1 MKLNRTSTP
10 YFFLF
15 PALLILAVVSFWP
28 VLQAIYLSFTDY
40 DIIGAPNFIG
50 LKNYEQLWRD
60 QLFWKVL
67 FNTLIYMVV
76 VVPALVILPLFLAIL
91 VNQKLRGIQFFR
103 AAYYVPVIVSV
114 VVAGIAWKWI
124 YAENGLLNYLTSI
137 FTSVKIPW
145 LTNSRIAWKWIYAE
159 NGLLNYFTSIF
170 TSVKIPWLTN
180 SSTAIFAI
188 IAVTIWKGL
197 GYYMVIYLAGLQTI
211 PQDLYEAAA
220 IDGSDG
226 WRKHLD
232 ITIPMLKPYIVLVT
246 VISAIAAMKV
256 FEEVY
261 VMSRGGPANST
272 KTVVYYLYEKGFS
285 SLEMGYASAIG
296 VVLFLVVFLL
306 SVISVRSVDPTG
318 GAM

>member
-1 MKLNRTSTP
+1 MKLNRTLTP
-10 YFFLF
+10 YVFLF
-15 PALLILAVVSFWP
+15 PALLILAVASFWP

-40 DIIGAPNFIG
+40 DIIGSPNFIG

-67 FNTLIYMVV
+67 WNTLIYMVV
-76 VVPALVILPLFLAIL
+76 VVPALVVLPLFLAIL

-124 YAENGLLNYLTSI
+124 YAENGLLNY
-137 FTSVKIPW
+137 F
-145 LTNSRIAWKWIYAE
+145 A
-159 NGLLNYFTSIF
+159 SIF

-226 WRKHLD
+226 WRKHID

-261 VMSRGGPANST
+261 VMSRGGPANSS

-306 SVISVRSVDPTG
+306 SIISVRSVDPTG
-318 GAM
+318 GAMQ

>member
-1 MKLNRTSTP
+1 MKLNRNWTP

-114 VVAGIAWKWI
+114 VVAG
-124 YAENGLLNYLTSI
+124 
-137 FTSVKIPW
+137 
-145 LTNSRIAWKWIYAE
+145 IAWKWIYAE

-318 GAM
+318 GAMR

>member
-91 VNQKLRGIQFFR
+91 INQKIRGIQFFR

-114 VVAGIAWKWI
+114 VVAG
-124 YAENGLLNYLTSI
+124 
-137 FTSVKIPW
+137 
-145 LTNSRIAWKWIYAE
+145 IAWKWIYAE

>member
-1 MKLNRTSTP
+1 MKLNRTLTP
-10 YFFLF
+10 YVFLF
-15 PALLILAVVSFWP
+15 PALLILAVASFWP

-40 DIIGAPNFIG
+40 DIIGSPNFIG

-67 FNTLIYMVV
+67 WNTLIYMVV
-76 VVPALVILPLFLAIL
+76 VVPALVVLPLFLAIL

-124 YAENGLLNYLTSI
+124 YAENGLLNY
-137 FTSVKIPW
+137 FV
-145 LTNSRIAWKWIYAE
+145 
-159 NGLLNYFTSIF
+159 SIF

-226 WRKHLD
+226 WRKHID

-261 VMSRGGPANST
+261 VMSRGGPANSS

-296 VVLFLVVFLL
+296 VVLFLLVFLL
-306 SVISVRSVDPTG
+306 SIISVRSVDPTG
-318 GAM
+318 GAMQ

>member
-1 MKLNRTSTP
+1 MKLNRNWTP

-114 VVAGIAWKWI
+114 VVAG
-124 YAENGLLNYLTSI
+124 
-137 FTSVKIPW
+137 
-145 LTNSRIAWKWIYAE
+145 IAWKWIYAE

>member
-1 MKLNRTSTP
+1 MKLNRTLTP
-10 YFFLF
+10 YVFLL
-15 PALLILAVVSFWP
+15 PALLILAVSSFWP
-28 VLQAIYLSFTDY
+28 VLQAIYLSFTDS
-40 DIIGAPNFIG
+40 DIIGSPNFIG
-50 LKNYEQLWRD
+50 LKNYEQLWKD

-76 VVPALVILPLFLAIL
+76 AVPSLVILPLFLAIL

-124 YAENGLLNYLTSI
+124 YAENGLLNY
-137 FTSVKIPW
+137 
-145 LTNSRIAWKWIYAE
+145 
-159 NGLLNYFTSIF
+159 FTSIF
-170 TSVKIPWLTN
+170 SSVKIPWLTN

-226 WRKHLD
+226 WRKHVD
-232 ITIPMLKPYIVLVT
+232 ITIPLLKPYITLVT

-261 VMSRGGPANST
+261 VMSRGGPANSS
-272 KTVVYYLYEKGFS
+272 KTIVYYLYEKGFS

-296 VVLFLVVFLL
+296 VVLFIVVFVL
-306 SVISVRSVDPTG
+306 SVLSVRSVDPTG
-318 GAM
+318 GAL

>member
-1 MKLNRTSTP
+1 MKLNRTLTP
-10 YFFLF
+10 YVFLF
-15 PALLILAVVSFWP
+15 PALLILAVASFWP

-40 DIIGAPNFIG
+40 DIIRAPNFIG

-76 VVPALVILPLFLAIL
+76 VVPSLVVLPLFLAIL
-91 VNQKLRGIQFFR
+91 VNQKVRGIQFFR

-124 YAENGLLNYLTSI
+124 YAENGLLNYFASI

-145 LTNSRIAWKWIYAE
+145 LTD
-159 NGLLNYFTSIF
+159 
-170 TSVKIPWLTN
+170 P
-180 SSTAIFAI
+180 STAIFAI

-261 VMSRGGPANST
+261 VMSRGGPANSS

-318 GAM
+318 GSMQ

>member
-1 MKLNRTSTP
+1 MKLNRTLTP
-10 YFFLF
+10 YIFLF
-15 PALLILAVVSFWP
+15 PALLILAVASFWP

-40 DIIGAPNFIG
+40 DIIGSPNFIG

-67 FNTLIYMVV
+67 WNTLIYMVV
-76 VVPALVILPLFLAIL
+76 VVPALVVLPLFLAIL

-124 YAENGLLNYLTSI
+124 YAENGLLNYFASI
-137 FTSVKIPW
+137 FTSI
-145 LTNSRIAWKWIYAE
+145 
-159 NGLLNYFTSIF
+159 
-170 TSVKIPWLTN
+170 KIPWLTN

-226 WRKHLD
+226 WRKHID

-261 VMSRGGPANST
+261 VMSRGGPANSS

-296 VVLFLVVFLL
+296 VVLFLLVFLL
-306 SVISVRSVDPTG
+306 SIISVRSVDPTG
-318 GAM
+318 GAMQ

>member
-1 MKLNRTSTP
+1 MKLNRTLTP
-10 YFFLF
+10 YVFLF
-15 PALLILAVVSFWP
+15 PALLILAVASFWP

-40 DIIGAPNFIG
+40 DIIGSPNFIG

-67 FNTLIYMVV
+67 WNTIIYMVV
-76 VVPALVILPLFLAIL
+76 VVPALVVLPLFLAIL

-124 YAENGLLNYLTSI
+124 YAENGLLNY
-137 FTSVKIPW
+137 FV
-145 LTNSRIAWKWIYAE
+145 
-159 NGLLNYFTSIF
+159 SIF

-226 WRKHLD
+226 WRKHID

-261 VMSRGGPANST
+261 VMSRGGPANSS

-296 VVLFLVVFLL
+296 VVLFLLVFLL
-306 SVISVRSVDPTG
+306 SIISVRSFDPTG
-318 GAM
+318 GAMQ

>member
-1 MKLNRTSTP
+1 MKLNRTVTP
-10 YFFLF
+10 YVFLF
-15 PALLILAVVSFWP
+15 PALLILAVSSFWP

-40 DIIGAPNFIG
+40 DIIGAPSFIG
-50 LKNYEQLWRD
+50 LKNYEQLWKD

-76 VVPALVILPLFLAIL
+76 AVPSLVVLPLFLAIL

-124 YAENGLLNYLTSI
+124 YAENGLLNY
-137 FTSVKIPW
+137 
-145 LTNSRIAWKWIYAE
+145 
-159 NGLLNYFTSIF
+159 FTSIF
-170 TSVKIPWLTN
+170 SAVKIPWLTN

-211 PQDLYEAAA
+211 PPDLYEAAA

-226 WRKHLD
+226 WRKHID

-246 VISAIAAMKV
+246 VISAIASMKV

-261 VMSRGGPANST
+261 VMSRGGPANSS

-296 VVLFLVVFLL
+296 VVLFLVVFAL

-318 GAM
+318 GALE

>member
-1 MKLNRTSTP
+1 MKLNRTLTP
-10 YFFLF
+10 YVFLF
-15 PALLILAVVSFWP
+15 PALLILAVASFWP

-40 DIIGAPNFIG
+40 DIIGSPNFIG

-67 FNTLIYMVV
+67 WNTIIYMVV
-76 VVPALVILPLFLAIL
+76 VVPALVVLPLFLAIL

-124 YAENGLLNYLTSI
+124 YAENGLLNY
-137 FTSVKIPW
+137 F
-145 LTNSRIAWKWIYAE
+145 A
-159 NGLLNYFTSIF
+159 SIF

-226 WRKHLD
+226 WRKHID

-261 VMSRGGPANST
+261 VMSRGGPANSS

-296 VVLFLVVFLL
+296 VVLFLLVFLL
-306 SVISVRSVDPTG
+306 SIISVRSVDPTG
-318 GAM
+318 GAMQ

>member
-1 MKLNRTSTP
+1 MKLNRTLTP
-10 YFFLF
+10 YVFLL
-15 PALLILAVVSFWP
+15 PALLILAVSSFWP

-40 DIIGAPNFIG
+40 DIIGSPNFIG
-50 LKNYEQLWRD
+50 LKNYEQLWKD

-76 VVPALVILPLFLAIL
+76 AVPSLVILPLFLAIL

-124 YAENGLLNYLTSI
+124 YAENGLLNY
-137 FTSVKIPW
+137 
-145 LTNSRIAWKWIYAE
+145 
-159 NGLLNYFTSIF
+159 FTSIF
-170 TSVKIPWLTN
+170 SSVKIPWLTN

-226 WRKHLD
+226 WRKHVD
-232 ITIPMLKPYIVLVT
+232 ITIPLLKPYITLVT

-261 VMSRGGPANST
+261 VMSRGGPANSS
-272 KTVVYYLYEKGFS
+272 KTIVYYLYEKGFS

-296 VVLFLVVFLL
+296 VVLFIVVFVL
-306 SVISVRSVDPTG
+306 SVLSVRSVDPTG
-318 GAM
+318 GAL

>member
-1 MKLNRTSTP
+1 MKLNRTLTP
-10 YFFLF
+10 YVFLF
-15 PALLILAVVSFWP
+15 PALLILAVASFWP

-40 DIIGAPNFIG
+40 DIIGSPNFIG

-67 FNTLIYMVV
+67 WNTLIYMVV
-76 VVPALVILPLFLAIL
+76 VVPALVVLPLFLAIL

-124 YAENGLLNYLTSI
+124 YAENGLLNY
-137 FTSVKIPW
+137 F
-145 LTNSRIAWKWIYAE
+145 A
-159 NGLLNYFTSIF
+159 SIF

-226 WRKHLD
+226 WRKHID

-261 VMSRGGPANST
+261 VMSRGGPANSS

-296 VVLFLVVFLL
+296 VVLFLLVFLL
-306 SVISVRSVDPTG
+306 SIISVRSVDPTG
-318 GAM
+318 GAMQ